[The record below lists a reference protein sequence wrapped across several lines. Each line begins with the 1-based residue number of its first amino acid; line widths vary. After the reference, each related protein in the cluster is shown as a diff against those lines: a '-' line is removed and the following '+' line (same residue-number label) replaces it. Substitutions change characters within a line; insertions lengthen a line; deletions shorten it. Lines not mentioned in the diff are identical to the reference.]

1 MSLTGKIFFQKTYYE
16 VLSVKEDASYD
27 EIKASYKSTL
37 LNSHPD
43 KLRNK
48 YDASRDHHEL
58 DFLEVQKA
66 WEVLSDS
73 KSRANYNKELQT
85 SRLELEIPANEVE
98 LGDMSVET
106 VGDLQELFYE
116 CSCGDYFSITSLEL
130 REMGILL
137 DKESVKLHSFVDSKP
152 ASVLIPCGSCSL
164 KIHLSMDHSP

>member
-73 KSRANYNKELQT
+73 KSRANWNWRFQPMKLNWGICLLRPLVICRSSSTNVVVVTISQSPHWSSE
-85 SRLELEIPANEVE
+85 RWA
-98 LGDMSVET
+98 
-106 VGDLQELFYE
+106 FYW
-116 CSCGDYFSITSLEL
+116 I
-130 REMGILL
+130 RR
-137 DKESVKLHSFVDSKP
+137 V
-152 ASVLIPCGSCSL
+152 
-164 KIHLSMDHSP
+164 